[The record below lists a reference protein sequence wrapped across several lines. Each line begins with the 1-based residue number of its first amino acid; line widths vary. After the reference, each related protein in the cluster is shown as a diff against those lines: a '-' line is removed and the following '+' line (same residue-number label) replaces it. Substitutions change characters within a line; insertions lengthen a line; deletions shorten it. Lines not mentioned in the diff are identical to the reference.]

1 MGEVTEHENDWQDR
15 ATTAAIA
22 AGRRLVSGDE
32 PIRTTTPI
40 GRLSDIEWGWIVAVV
55 VFAWIATRAE
65 QATAEGVDTERA
77 IRVTGYDPEPWDVGA
92 VATILPELADTPGV
106 DWTTPLADWPRDTM
120 VAFLTTALALVRKAT
135 IARDFG
141 GGTITRRS
149 AEPNDVVRL

>member
-1 MGEVTEHENDWQDR
+1 MGEVTQRANEWQDR
-15 ATTAAIA
+15 ATAAAITA
-22 AGRRLVSGDE
+22 VRRLVCCDD

-40 GRLSDIEWGWIVAVV
+40 GRLSDTEGGWVVAVV
-55 VFAWIATRAE
+55 VFAWIGARAE

-77 IRVTGYDPEPWDVGA
+77 IRVTGYDPEPWDAGA
-92 VATILPELADTPGV
+92 VATILPELADTPGM

-149 AEPNDVVRL
+149 TEPYDAVRL